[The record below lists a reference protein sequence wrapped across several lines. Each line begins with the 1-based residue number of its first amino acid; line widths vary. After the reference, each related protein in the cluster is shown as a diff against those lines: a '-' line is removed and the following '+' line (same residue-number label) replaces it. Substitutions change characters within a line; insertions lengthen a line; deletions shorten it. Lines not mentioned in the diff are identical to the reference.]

1 MQPMNLDQKLHQKM
15 YREIWQQY
23 CGFLDLSL
31 SEYMAIQ
38 ERLMLEQIALYAKC
52 PLGRKIMDGAAPQ
65 TLDEFRAV
73 VPLTTY
79 SDYADILL
87 EKREELLPAKPVIW
101 IETTWEGGHHPIKT
115 APYTQSMID
124 HHRGSIISTML
135 LATSDR
141 RGRFSLRSRDSF
153 LFGMAPLPYFTG
165 IIPYAIEGELT
176 LRFMPEVNTAQKMS
190 FGERNKTGFK
200 LGLLND
206 IDIFFGMSGV
216 VARMSEMFP
225 DMVGGKGKKSST
237 LQMLKK
243 AKPHML
249 YRLMRAR
256 AKVNAEG
263 GEIYPKDLWHPK
275 ALMCGGTDSA
285 CFKKKIEYYWGVRPL
300 EIFGG
305 TEPTCIATETW
316 SKDGMVFFPDV
327 CFYEFI
333 PEREMLKNL
342 ENPDFK
348 PRTFLMDELVA
359 GEKYELVISNFKGG
373 AFMRY
378 RVGDVFRCKRI
389 INEADGIRF
398 PQFEYVDRVP
408 NVIDIAGFTRITENT
423 IRKAITVSGVQIHDW
438 FAAKR
443 YDSDSRPYMQLYVE
457 MSEAAI
463 LTGVVAADVIRD
475 HLSAY
480 FKYIDVDYS
489 DLKKMLGIDPLVV
502 TVIETGTIE
511 RYEESH
517 RRRIRRMN
525 PPHYDVVEIERLAR
539 LR

>member
-1 MQPMNLDQKLHQKM
+1 
-15 YREIWQQY
+15 
-23 CGFLDLSL
+23 
-31 SEYMAIQ
+31 
-38 ERLMLEQIALYAKC
+38 
-52 PLGRKIMDGAAPQ
+52 
-65 TLDEFRAV
+65 
-73 VPLTTY
+73 
-79 SDYADILL
+79 
-87 EKREELLPAKPVIW
+87 
-101 IETTWEGGHHPIKT
+101 
-115 APYTQSMID
+115 
-124 HHRGSIISTML
+124 
-135 LATSDR
+135 
-141 RGRFSLRSRDSF
+141 
-153 LFGMAPLPYFTG
+153 
-165 IIPYAIEGELT
+165 
-176 LRFMPEVNTAQKMS
+176 MS

-525 PPHYDVVEIERLAR
+525 PPHYDVVEIEKLAR